1 MHALCAHTVQM
12 YNCETNFWS
21 LVQVM
26 ILTES
31 GRLKKSKMCN
41 ETDRCKQYLSHKH
54 LSENVSIYWSR
65 SSLAT
70 LITDLLLTDRN
81 TWIDKK
87 NGAVNVNN
95 DKNNENMV
103 IPNADLNLD
112 WNRTWN
118 FMVHF
123 EKISCSLIFFFFLN
137 ETKKS
142 LWPSQQGLLHKP
154 NENWILPTLR
164 PTSQW
169 FKFTD
174 WHDGRSFIPRFLW
187 QYYD

>member
-1 MHALCAHTVQM
+1 
-12 YNCETNFWS
+12 
-21 LVQVM
+21 M

-41 ETDRCKQYLSHKH
+41 ETDRHKQYLSHKH
-54 LSENVSIYWSR
+54 LRENVSIYWSR

-81 TWIDKK
+81 TGIDKK
-87 NGAVNVNN
+87 NGAINVNN

-112 WNRTWN
+112 WNRIWN
-118 FMVHF
+118 FMGHF

-142 LWPSQQGLLHKP
+142 LWPSQQGLLNKP

-174 WHDGRSFIPRFLW
+174 WHDGRSFMSRFLW